1 MDGRSTLPQVANIK
15 GVIYQKLN
23 IGRQIANRWIH

>member
-1 MDGRSTLPQVANIK
+1 VTHVYNIR

-23 IGRQIANRWIH
+23 IGRQIANEWIHQGR